1 MSLIVFLWDK
11 DFMKKFSTFFH
22 KLYPLFGQNWAW
34 EKMYSRIFLNKRVG
48 LDFNKI
54 GYLAMKIR
62 SLDYIFQILLN
73 NHLAILVVIVC
84 TSFIQVNHKGIYYSI
99 HTDTVLKITLPK
111 YMKVFLSCLQDN
123 SPVETSR

>member
-1 MSLIVFLWDK
+1 MRQRFHEKVLYFFPQTLSIVWA
-11 DFMKKFSTFFH
+11 
-22 KLYPLFGQNWAW
+22 KLSMRENVLAN
-34 EKMYSRIFLNKRVG
+34 FLNKRVG